1 MSAQDL
7 GSQSLMSSLR
17 AVADD
22 VLATGCVAQPSLRA
36 TITIV
41 ASFPGVFPRRIY
53 IARGALDD
61 RTRSGLMLV
70 AYRAIT
76 ETTSL
81 VARILVAL
89 HAWLIV
95 CVNTDVTMGN
105 W

>member
-1 MSAQDL
+1 MSAQYL
-7 GSQSLMSSLR
+7 GSQSLLSSLR

-36 TITIV
+36 TIV

-53 IARGALDD
+53 IARGALDE
-61 RTRSGLMLV
+61 RTRSGLMLI

>member
-1 MSAQDL
+1 MSAQYL
-7 GSQSLMSSLR
+7 GSQSLLSSLR

-36 TITIV
+36 TIV
-41 ASFPGVFPRRIY
+41 ASFPGVFPRERIY
-53 IARGALDD
+53 IARGALDE
-61 RTRSGLMLV
+61 RTRSSLMLV

>member
-1 MSAQDL
+1 
-7 GSQSLMSSLR
+7 MSSLR

-36 TITIV
+36 TIV

-53 IARGALDD
+53 IARGALDE

-95 CVNTDVTMGN
+95 CVNTDVIMATGDSLG
-105 W
+105 

>member
-1 MSAQDL
+1 MLWRRAAL
-7 GSQSLMSSLR
+7 RSLR
-17 AVADD
+17 SEPRSY
-22 VLATGCVAQPSLRA
+22 LASQARSHE
-36 TITIV
+36 I
-41 ASFPGVFPRRIY
+41 IY
-53 IARGALDD
+53 IARGALDE
-61 RTRSGLMLV
+61 RTRAGLMLV

-76 ETTSL
+76 EATSL